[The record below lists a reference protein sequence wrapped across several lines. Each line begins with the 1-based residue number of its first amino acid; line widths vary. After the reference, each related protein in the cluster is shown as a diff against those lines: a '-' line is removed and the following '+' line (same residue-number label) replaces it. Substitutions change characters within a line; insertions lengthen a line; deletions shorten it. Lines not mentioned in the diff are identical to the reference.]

1 MLSDLR
7 LLAISLL
14 AIVPATACASWQ
26 LISDEPG
33 RRIEIDKASIKK
45 VANGKTE
52 AHGRIVLD
60 KPIVDPRTSSSYR
73 IVEAV
78 NHYDCA
84 TRSYSTL
91 QRRYFKDEGELLREE
106 DVKVQIE
113 MPVRSGM
120 LDDKLLR
127 EVCRPRPGNEAVLA
141 ARKTAEKVSE
151 AAGELRKAN
160 EALVRQEVKRA
171 NLQTRAA
178 ERTEREEASPPARKP
193 TPSVAARR
201 PPVQVAARQ
210 GAHQPAHAPAG
221 SGDADDLLA
230 AYAHAQIPWS
240 YEGEGRPE
248 NWGKLRPDYA
258 LCASGKRQSPIDI
271 RDGFGVDLEPI
282 RFTYRRSQF
291 RVIDNGHTV
300 QVDVG
305 GSNIGLLGKT
315 YDLVQFHFHRPSEE
329 RVNGQSFD
337 MVVHLVHQAE
347 DGDLAVVA
355 VLLEQGAENPLIQSV
370 WNNLPLEKNEYV
382 QPPEQAL
389 DLATLLP
396 EDRSYFT
403 YMGSLTTP
411 PCSEDVLWL
420 VLKKPQQLSPEQLK
434 IFSRLYP
441 YNARPVQPRHSRMIK
456 ESR

>member
-7 LLAISLL
+7 LLAMALV
-14 AIVPATACASWQ
+14 AIAPVAASASWQ

-33 RRIEIDKASIKK
+33 RRVELDRASIKK
-45 VANGKTE
+45 VDQGKTE
-52 AHGRIVLD
+52 ARGRIVLD

-78 NHYDCA
+78 NRYDCA

-91 QRRYFKDEGELLREE
+91 QRRYFKVEGELLRAEE
-106 DVKVQIE
+106 VKVQVE
-113 MPVRSGM
+113 MPVRTGM

-127 EVCRPRPGNEAVLA
+127 EVCRPKAGNDALQA
-141 ARKTAEKVSE
+141 ARKTAEKVSA

-160 EALVRQEVKRA
+160 EALVRQEVQRA
-171 NLQTRAA
+171 NLNTRAA
-178 ERTEREEASPPARKP
+178 EKTEPEETRAPARQS
-193 TPSVAARR
+193 TTTAATVTASTTAAARR
-201 PPVQVAARQ
+201 PPRQVAATRL
-210 GAHQPAHAPAG
+210 ADEHPASSPAG
-221 SGDADDLLA
+221 SSMGESKDLLA

-258 LCASGKRQSPIDI
+258 TCANGKRQSPIDI
-271 RDGFGVDLEPI
+271 RDGFRVDLEPI
-282 RFTYRRSQF
+282 RFTYRPSQF

-305 GSNIGLLGKT
+305 GSHIGLLGKT

-329 RVNGQSFD
+329 RVDGQSFE
-337 MVVHLVHQAE
+337 MVIHLVHKSE

-355 VLLEQGAENPLIQSV
+355 VLLEQGLENPLIQSV

-382 QPPEQAL
+382 QPPEQGIDYSGPWKSDSGLSCA
-389 DLATLLP
+389 
-396 EDRSYFT
+396 RS
-403 YMGSLTTP
+403 
-411 PCSEDVLWL
+411 
-420 VLKKPQQLSPEQLK
+420 
-434 IFSRLYP
+434 
-441 YNARPVQPRHSRMIK
+441 
-456 ESR
+456 